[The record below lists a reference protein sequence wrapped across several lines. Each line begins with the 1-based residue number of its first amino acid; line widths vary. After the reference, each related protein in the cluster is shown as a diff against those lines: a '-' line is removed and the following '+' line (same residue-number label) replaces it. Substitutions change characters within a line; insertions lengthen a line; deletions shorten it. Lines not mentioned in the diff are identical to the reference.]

1 MLTKFVL
8 VFGILAL
15 VASVAGT
22 VPAKISTH
30 KVTLTQ
36 PAVVLG
42 TTLKAGEY
50 RLNISAG
57 TGAGTVTFTLGKES
71 HTVPVKVETNKIS
84 YTTDQVQYDQDGD
97 RIKISEICLGGTKTR
112 LVFN

>member
-8 VFGILAL
+8 AFTILAL
-15 VASVAGT
+15 AAGMAGT

-30 KVTLTQ
+30 KVTLTH

-42 TTLKAGEY
+42 TQLKAGAY
-50 RLNISAG
+50 RLDVS
-57 TGAGTVTFTLGKES
+57 AGTVTFTLGKES
-71 HTVPVKVETNKIS
+71 HTIPAKIETNKIW
-84 YTTDQVQYDQDGD
+84 YTTDQVQYDKVGD
-97 RIKISEICLGGTKTR
+97 RDTISEICLGGTKTR